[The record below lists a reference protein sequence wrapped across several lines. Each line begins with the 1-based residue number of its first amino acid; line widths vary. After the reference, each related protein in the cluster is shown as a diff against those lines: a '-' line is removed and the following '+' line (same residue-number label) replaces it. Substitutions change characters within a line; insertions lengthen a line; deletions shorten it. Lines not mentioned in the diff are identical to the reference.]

1 MFYVAGM
8 PALLMGFAG
17 KVIPESP
24 KWLRSRGKIDEAVK
38 AENLLWGGAE
48 STAAQD
54 DTSKIEESEALLK
67 SESATANWI
76 EALFDPRYRKGVWV
90 GALLFFAQQ
99 FAGINAVIYFSTPL
113 FAAAGLRNA
122 VLGSVAVS
130 AVNIGGTLVST
141 KVLDKSGRK
150 PLLQKSFLGMGA
162 CCVFL
167 SFAALNPT
175 LPISSYVSLF
185 GTLLYIFAF
194 GFGVGPIPG
203 LLASELNSERVR
215 GKAMSFAFLSHWFFN
230 FCIGQG
236 FLPVVEK
243 VGISL
248 VWSFFA
254 AVCFISSALTQK
266 YIIETK
272 GKSFAEIEKEMGT
285 GKVF

>member
-1 MFYVAGM
+1 
-8 PALLMGFAG
+8 
-17 KVIPESP
+17 
-24 KWLRSRGKIDEAVK
+24 VK
-38 AENLLWGGAE
+38 AENLLWGGSE
-48 STAAQD
+48 ISSTSD
-54 DTSKIEESEALLK
+54 GTSRNDQSETLLK
-67 SESATANWI
+67 SENVTANWI
-76 EALFDPRYRKGVWV
+76 EALFDPRYRKGVWT

-130 AVNIGGTLVST
+130 AVNICGTLVST

-150 PLLQKSFLGMGA
+150 PLLKKSFLGMGS
-162 CCVFL
+162 CCIFL
-167 SFAALNPT
+167 SLAALNPT
-175 LPISSYVSLF
+175 LTISSYVSLF

-194 GFGVGPIPG
+194 GVGVGPIPG
-203 LLASELNSERVR
+203 LLAGELNSERVR
-215 GKAMSFAFLSHWFFN
+215 GKAMSFAFLSHWCFN

-254 AVCFISSALTQK
+254 AVCFISSALTHK

-272 GKSFAEIEKEMGT
+272 GKSFSEIDKEMR
-285 GKVF
+285 VF